1 MLLASTDPRAK
12 FVSREFLF
20 IKDFY
25 GPLNKNF
32 REMISLSIVMCSF
45 IDYGF
50 LIIQDLRSKYFENS
64 RAANSLGLHPPPP
77 LPPSPQAFVRHCHL
91 VGPGGGVRKPLPGS
105 GAFFIFK
112 NATLIFVKNFP
123 CLRVMFN
130 SGWITY
136 SKSHARTGKEDVI
149 NFAKHLYIDSI

>member
-64 RAANSLGLHPPPP
+64 RAANSPGLHPPPK
-77 LPPSPQAFVRHCHL
+77 PPSPLPHRHL
-91 VGPGGGVRKPLPGS
+91 SGIVILSVQVVGLENPFLGVGYFSFLKML
-105 GAFFIFK
+105 
-112 NATLIFVKNFP
+112 L
-123 CLRVMFN
+123 
-130 SGWITY
+130 
-136 SKSHARTGKEDVI
+136 
-149 NFAKHLYIDSI
+149 